1 MQLMWAFFTFAK
13 IWFSYDA
20 DDLCSCIVLSYRFLK
35 CNKKKEKK
43 KFVVFNAMPFSI
55 SEVKDKQCPGTDA
68 IRTKVLP
75 SKLMWEITKVIMS
88 KYKEN
93 IIMVNQMQK
102 VATQLPQPS

>member
-1 MQLMWAFFTFAK
+1 MEGLYLCSKNKDTIGCGTNMQLMWAFFTYAK

-55 SEVKDKQCPGTDA
+55 SEVKDKQ
-68 IRTKVLP
+68 
-75 SKLMWEITKVIMS
+75 
-88 KYKEN
+88 
-93 IIMVNQMQK
+93 
-102 VATQLPQPS
+102 